1 MNEDDIKTLLL
12 ASLLHDLGQYP
23 LAHEIGELREEFKH
37 ENFTLKFLDNETK
50 DNNNR
55 TIKEIIEDFEF
66 GWGCKVENIK
76 RLLGIKRD
84 IDIFSEKQNIK
95 QAILKSIIDGP
106 IDVDKSDYLL
116 RDSQNCYLKY
126 GESID
131 FDRLV
136 RSLTIIITKEKYERT
151 ICTIGTYDKGQTA
164 AESLSFA
171 RYLLFQSLYW
181 HHTSRAIRA
190 MLKVALIPAFDKK
203 KAREKYESFY
213 KAIEDYLG
221 LRGNPKI
228 TAIDD
233 MLNLI
238 IGWSDST
245 GKELIRMIK
254 DRKYYKRILTIHS
267 EPSKEENGK
276 TTLLDRF
283 RSASNKLR
291 FQEILQSEIR
301 KAFQSFLDES
311 ESRRESLL
319 SHSKMDFA
327 LEMLEKPKTILCDC
341 PDPSS
346 VYGTTDKLRFIF
358 EPKRLHHNYFIRS
371 ETGERISEVWNQVYF
386 RLMNIVAKG
395 RIFCHPD
402 IRDTLMAGLGP
413 QRLIRCLEVTT
424 ESHYTKL

>member
-1 MNEDDIKTLLL
+1 MK
-12 ASLLHDLGQYP
+12 
-23 LAHEIGELREEFKH
+23 K
-37 ENFTLKFLDNETK
+37 
-50 DNNNR
+50 
-55 TIKEIIEDFEF
+55 
-66 GWGCKVENIK
+66 
-76 RLLGIKRD
+76 
-84 IDIFSEKQNIK
+84 
-95 QAILKSIIDGP
+95 
-106 IDVDKSDYLL
+106 
-116 RDSQNCYLKY
+116 
-126 GESID
+126 
-131 FDRLV
+131 
-136 RSLTIIITKEKYERT
+136 LT
-151 ICTIGTYDKGQTA
+151 
-164 AESLSFA
+164 
-171 RYLLFQSLYW
+171 LFQSSY
-181 HHTSRAIRA
+181 
-190 MLKVALIPAFDKK
+190 
-203 KAREKYESFY
+203 
-213 KAIEDYLG
+213 
-221 LRGNPKI
+221 PKR
-228 TAIDD
+228 
-233 MLNLI
+233 
-238 IGWSDST
+238 W
-245 GKELIRMIK
+245 IK

-283 RSASNKLR
+283 RSTSKKLR

-311 ESRRESLL
+311 ESKRESLL
-319 SHSKMDFA
+319 SHTKIDFT

-371 ETGERISEVWNQVYF
+371 ETGERVSEVWNQVYF